1 MAAPVSPGLHPLH
14 ILRGISPYFPMNKI
28 ILFLDFQFSNLCDSN
43 NKNKN
48 CENKIFQTMSISML
62 SPFQQFMLCQ
72 FQEKKLIYENFLRK
86 LYKGVSRQSGVDSSS
101 PELLRKLLRD
111 VEKINAV
118 LISEKMKVVRSRN
131 LTLTTNVGILCLN
144 QSLKSNVFTRLPP

>member
-1 MAAPVSPGLHPLH
+1 
-14 ILRGISPYFPMNKI
+14 MNKI

-111 VEKINAV
+111 VKKINAV

-131 LTLTTNVGILCLN
+131 ELSCETC
-144 QSLKSNVFTRLPP
+144 

>member
-14 ILRGISPYFPMNKI
+14 ILRGISPCFPMNKI
-28 ILFLDFQFSNLCDSN
+28 ILFLDFQFINLCDSN
-43 NKNKN
+43 NENKN

-101 PELLRKLLRD
+101 LEL
-111 VEKINAV
+111 V
-118 LISEKMKVVRSRN
+118 SEKMKVVRSRN
-131 LTLTTNVGILCLN
+131 ELSCETC
-144 QSLKSNVFTRLPP
+144 